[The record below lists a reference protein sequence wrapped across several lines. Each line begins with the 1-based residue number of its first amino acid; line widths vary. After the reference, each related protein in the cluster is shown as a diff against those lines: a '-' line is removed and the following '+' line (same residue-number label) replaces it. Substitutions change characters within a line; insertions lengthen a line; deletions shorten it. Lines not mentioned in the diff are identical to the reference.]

1 VLISFHFNG
10 KEIAKTESIGY
21 PKYKKDE
28 IISLDLVATERERRR
43 MPTREFRPAYFK
55 VEEIIHQVSDSET
68 SPLGMQ
74 INVIAVSD
82 AEIDTIDG
90 ETAIPRRLLK

>member
-1 VLISFHFNG
+1 VLVSFHFNG
-10 KEIAKTESIGY
+10 KEIAKTETIGY

-28 IISLDLVATERERRR
+28 IIRLEVRASARELRRT
-43 MPTREFRPAYFK
+43 PTREFRPAYFK

-68 SPLGMQ
+68 SPLGLQ
-74 INVIAVSD
+74 VKVVAVPD